1 MQLEIFL
8 NPHMSFKGDK
18 GKTINPKDDL
28 NKFMRTHKIVKT
40 VELIIPPY
48 TLPTSKLQGGGIQV
62 HGAQI
67 IVMVYY
73 EYEKLEESFKG

>member
-1 MQLEIFL
+1 MQLEIFM

-40 VELIIPPY
+40 VELVIPPHS
-48 TLPTSKLQGGGIQV
+48 LPKSSLQGGGLQIY
-62 HGAQI
+62 GAQI

-73 EYEKLEESFKG
+73 EYEIPEGSFKG